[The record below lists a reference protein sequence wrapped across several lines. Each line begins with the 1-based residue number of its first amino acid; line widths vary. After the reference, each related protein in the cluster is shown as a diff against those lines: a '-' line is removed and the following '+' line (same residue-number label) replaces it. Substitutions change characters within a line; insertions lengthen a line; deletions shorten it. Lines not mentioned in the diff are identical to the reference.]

1 MIKFDLTKNNNE
13 SHMEDKSISQHLC
26 YSLFCRS
33 VAPQSLICWRIY
45 GGFKW
50 LIDLASL
57 I

>member
-1 MIKFDLTKNNNE
+1 
-13 SHMEDKSISQHLC
+13 MEDKSISQHLC
-26 YSLFCRS
+26 SHSLFCRS
-33 VAPQSLICWRIY
+33 VAPQSLIYWRIY